1 MSGKRVKSLYSAH
14 TAIKRNRFFEI
25 LSNLAQTFAVIKS
38 FLFHIGR
45 YTLLLRQVFKKP
57 EKQSIYIRQ
66 IMVEIDNLGLDSV
79 GIVAF
84 ISVFMGAVLCIQM
97 AFNIDTPLIPAYT
110 IGFVTRQSVVLEF
123 SPTIISLILAGKVG
137 SRVAS
142 ELGTMRVTEQI
153 DAIEIIGI
161 NPATYLIFPKIVASV
176 LINPILIMMSMVV
189 AVVGG
194 WLAGVIT
201 GLVPGSEYVFGI
213 KAFFESYDIVYAL
226 IKTVVFAFLIV
237 SISAYH
243 GFYTKGGALE
253 VGESSTKGVVHS
265 SIAIIFLNL
274 ILTNLLL
281 A

>member
-1 MSGKRVKSLYSAH
+1 VLKG
-14 TAIKRNRFFEI
+14 
-25 LSNLAQTFAVIKS
+25 

-45 YTLLLRQVFKKP
+45 YILLMRQVFKRP

-66 IMVEIDNLGLDSV
+66 IMVEIENLGLDSV

-84 ISVFMGAVLCIQM
+84 ISTFMGAVLCIQM
-97 AFNIDTPLIPAYT
+97 AFNIDTPFIPLYT

-161 NPATYLIFPKIVASV
+161 NPATYLIFPKIIAAV
-176 LINPILIMMSMVV
+176 LINPILIIMSMVM
-189 AVVGG
+189 AIMGG
-194 WLAGVIT
+194 WLAGIFT
-201 GLVPGSEYVFGI
+201 GLVPTSEYVYGI

-237 SISAYH
+237 SISGYH
-243 GFYTKGGALE
+243 GYYTKGGALE
-253 VGESSTKGVVHS
+253 VGASSTKGVVHS
-265 SIAIIFLNL
+265 SIAIIVFNL
-274 ILTNLLL
+274 ILTQLLL
-281 A
+281 S